1 MSVPDPD
8 GGLLLSSPEVV
19 DVLVAAIGDAGGRL
33 LRWRMDH
40 VDHQPG
46 RGTTATYRTEVA
58 WDWGEAVELV
68 GVTARVGG
76 AEPGDGE
83 SERVYHDAEGHEVT
97 VWIYPADPELPGL
110 ANAAYAEGVAALVN
124 DHGLWI
130 PRGGAL
136 SGPRPYV
143 SPGDIRLDVV
153 GYRPRQRAVLRADV
167 QVAGEGRRFYLKVQ
181 TFDEAAQTVDRH
193 RLLRGAGIPAPEI
206 LALTEDCVVVTAALP
221 GLPLT
226 SALFREAMPCTAE
239 ELIGVLDA
247 FPPAV
252 ARLPRR
258 RPWTDA
264 VHYYVDV
271 VARALPELEPRL
283 AWLADQVSQ
292 GLAGLPA
299 GEEATHGDFHEGQV
313 HVAGGRICG
322 LLDIDAIGPGRR
334 ADDLGC
340 LLAHLSTIQRMD
352 AAQSAHLQGL
362 LEAWTPVFD
371 RRVDPTELRL
381 RAAGVAISLATGP
394 HRSQEANWQAET
406 VAIITAAEALV
417 RQTG

>member
-1 MSVPDPD
+1 MTGTDED
-8 GGLLLSSPEVV
+8 GGLLLTSPAVV
-19 DVLVAAIGDAGGRL
+19 DVLVAAIRDAGGTL

-40 VDHQPG
+40 LDHQPG
-46 RGTTATYRTEVA
+46 RGTTATYRTRVA
-58 WDWGEAVELV
+58 WDWGEATEIV
-68 GVTARVGG
+68 GVTAWAGG
-76 AEPGDGE
+76 AETQDRD
-83 SERVYHDAEGHEVT
+83 SERVYHDAQGHEVT

-110 ANAAYAEGVAALVN
+110 ASAAYAEGVAALVN

-136 SGPRPYV
+136 SGARPHV
-143 SPGDIRLDVV
+143 SPSDIHLDVV

-167 QVAGEGRRFYLKVQ
+167 RVGEEARRFYLKVQ
-181 TFDEAAQTVDRH
+181 TAEEAAQTVDRH
-193 RLLRGAGIPAPEI
+193 RLLRGAGISAPEV
-206 LALTEDCVVVTAALP
+206 LALTADSVVVLEGLP

-226 SALFREAMPCTAE
+226 TALFREDFPCSAE
-239 ELIGVLDA
+239 ELIAVLDA

-258 RPWTDA
+258 QPWTDS
-264 VHYYVDV
+264 VHYYVGV
-271 VARALPELEPRL
+271 VARSMPELEPRL
-283 AWLADQVSQ
+283 LWLADQVSR
-292 GLAGLPA
+292 GLTGLPA

-313 HVAGGRICG
+313 HVAGGHVCG
-322 LLDIDAIGPGRR
+322 VLDIDAIGPGRR

-352 AAQSAHLQGL
+352 DAQAAHLQRL

-394 HRSQEANWQAET
+394 HRSQEARWREET
-406 VAIITAAEALV
+406 VAIISAAEALV